1 MADLK
6 GVTDGILE
14 DFAVAHRELVT
25 NDDTLLV
32 HIEEA
37 NRLKENV
44 AGLL

>member
-6 GVTDGILE
+6 GVTNGI
-14 DFAVAHRELVT
+14 FGGFCGSELVT